1 MTTRIQMANTPYIA
15 TRQAGEATVTVISEG
30 GLLWDARFP
39 APEVEWRRAMPEAD
53 AEGRVW
59 LGLNVVIVRLG
70 EALIVVDPGLDDPD
84 SAWQRRRAEVWPRW
98 PVRRTA
104 GLAAALDELRID
116 PADVT
121 HVVITHPHGDHYAG
135 VVVEREGGFAPRF
148 PNARHVMGRS
158 DWEGNADRAEP
169 GTDLVRLEVID
180 RLGLLELVDEAR
192 QIVPGVTLLPAPGE
206 SPGHIVV
213 RVESREDVLYL
224 LGDVVH
230 HACEVEQIA
239 WGPPHADLETLMAT
253 RRRLFAEAARRGAL
267 VINAHELFPPWGR
280 IVAVDDGYRWVRG

>member
-1 MTTRIQMANTPYIA
+1 
-15 TRQAGEATVTVISEG
+15 
-30 GLLWDARFP
+30 
-39 APEVEWRRAMPEAD
+39 
-53 AEGRVW
+53 
-59 LGLNVVIVRLG
+59 
-70 EALIVVDPGLDDPD
+70 
-84 SAWQRRRAEVWPRW
+84 
-98 PVRRTA
+98 VRRTA

-169 GTDLVRLEVID
+169 GTDLIRLELID

-267 VINAHELFPPWGR
+267 VINAHEPFPPWGR